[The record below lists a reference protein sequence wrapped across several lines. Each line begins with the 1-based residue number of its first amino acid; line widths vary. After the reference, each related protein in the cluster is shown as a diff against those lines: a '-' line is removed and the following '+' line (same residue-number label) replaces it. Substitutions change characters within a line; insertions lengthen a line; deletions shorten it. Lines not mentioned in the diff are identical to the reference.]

1 MSEPSITR
9 VATLDIRCIERDW
22 PWAEANAREIDAFW
36 QAATAEQPKMFD
48 GPVFVFADVT
58 IENDRC
64 RAVCFETRFSRLL
77 YAKRNG
83 FPDPSVTNG
92 FAMGALRADDGA
104 FLLGVMGPDTAN
116 RGQAYFAAGT
126 PDPSDK
132 GDDGT
137 LDLLGS
143 ITRELAEETGL
154 QPGEYQVGAGWVL
167 VRDGG
172 RLAFLRPVR
181 VAGAGREVRARM
193 LGRIARM
200 KEQELSD
207 IRLVHGAGDIDEDRM
222 PRFIQAFLR
231 WAFAQPDQG

>member
-1 MSEPSITR
+1 VSERSITR
-9 VATLDIRCIERDW
+9 VATLDIRCVERDW

-36 QAATAEQPKMFD
+36 RAATAEQPKMFD
-48 GPVFVFADVT
+48 GPVFVFADIA
-58 IENDRC
+58 IENDCC

-77 YAKRNG
+77 YAKQNG
-83 FPDPSVTNG
+83 FPDPGVTNG

-104 FLLGVMGPDTAN
+104 FLLGVMGPHTAN
-116 RGQAYFAAGT
+116 PGQAYFAAGT
-126 PDPSDK
+126 PDPSDRK
-132 GDDGT
+132 DDGT

-143 ITRELAEETGL
+143 IARELAEETGL
-154 QPGEYQVGAGWVL
+154 QPGEYEVGQGWVL

-181 VAGAGREVRARM
+181 VAGAGHEVRARM

-207 IRLVHGAGDIDEDRM
+207 IRLVHGTSDIDQERM
-222 PRFIQAFLR
+222 PPFIQAFLL
-231 WAFAQPDQG
+231 WAFAQLEQA